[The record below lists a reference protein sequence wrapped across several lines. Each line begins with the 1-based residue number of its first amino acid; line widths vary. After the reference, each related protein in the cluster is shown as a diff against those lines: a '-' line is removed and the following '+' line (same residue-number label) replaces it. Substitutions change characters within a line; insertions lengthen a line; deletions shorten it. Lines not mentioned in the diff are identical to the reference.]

1 MLRTAWKRGTDR
13 AAPTDV
19 HHRLPPPPPPP
30 SRSVE
35 PATPPVPAASQ
46 EHLLARAEEMQ
57 RQATPAM
64 PPMSPQ
70 RAAELMERAYHLEQH
85 GDHGAAA
92 AVFRRAAKAPSHTGV
107 ALSEMGRI
115 QRLRGRPQDALSIYK
130 RALHHLDD
138 SRQIAWV
145 YAEIGQL
152 YFSMREDEEAEYY
165 FRRAARLDPRHA
177 GLLERTRSD
186 RFHPDLHDVP
196 TADIE
201 LVTLQ

>member
-1 MLRTAWKRGTDR
+1 MD
-13 AAPTDV
+13 
-19 HHRLPPPPPPP
+19 HHRPLPPPPP
-30 SRSVE
+30 RAVRE
-35 PATPPVPAASQ
+35 PTPTPPEPFAPL
-46 EHLLARAEEMQ
+46 EHLLARAEAMQ
-57 RQATPAM
+57 RQATPAV

-70 RAAELMERAYHLEQH
+70 RATELMEKAYDLERS

-92 AVFRRAAKAPSHTGV
+92 AVFRRAAKAPSHTGL
-107 ALSEMGRI
+107 ALSEMGRL
-115 QRLRGRPQDALSIYK
+115 QRLRGRKEDALSIYK
-130 RALHHLDD
+130 RALHHLEDA
-138 SRQIAWV
+138 RQIAWV

-152 YFSMREDEEAEYY
+152 YFAMREDEEAEYY

-186 RFHPDLHDVP
+186 RLHPELHDVP

>member
-1 MLRTAWKRGTDR
+1 MDR
-13 AAPTDV
+13 
-19 HHRLPPPPPPP
+19 RLPPPPPRPRAEPP
-30 SRSVE
+30 
-35 PATPPVPAASQ
+35 TPPEPEPLAPQ

-57 RQATPAM
+57 RQTTPAV
-64 PPMSPQ
+64 PPMSAQ
-70 RAAELMERAYHLEQH
+70 RATELMERAYLLERS
-85 GDHGAAA
+85 GDRTAAA
-92 AVFRRAAKAPSHTGV
+92 AVFRRAAKAPSHTGI

-130 RALHHLDD
+130 RALHHLED

-152 YFSMREDEEAEYY
+152 YFAMREDEEADYY

-177 GLLERTRSD
+177 HLLERTRAD
-186 RFHPDLHDVP
+186 GLDPDLHDVP